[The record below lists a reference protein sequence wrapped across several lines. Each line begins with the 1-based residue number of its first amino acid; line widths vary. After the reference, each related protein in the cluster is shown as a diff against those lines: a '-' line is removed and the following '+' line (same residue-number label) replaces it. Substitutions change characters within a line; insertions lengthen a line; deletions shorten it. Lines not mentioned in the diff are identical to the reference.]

1 MENGKTKEQHY
12 IPRFYLKNFA
22 NQEKKFTLINIE
34 KKKAIIDIP
43 YLPQFKE
50 KYFYDKDNSIENK
63 LSILEAKWANTINSI
78 LDGHYPS
85 EKEKNNLKEFAIY
98 QRNRT
103 LYKSDELLEFS
114 WQSERIKQEM
124 EYHRKRVK
132 VDDEQWEEIKRKF
145 IKKYPYKSISIA
157 LKIAERNLNILDD
170 LDVAIIKYNTREKLI
185 SSDNPIIH
193 YNNFDQKSVGYINA
207 GLVIF
212 FSLSSEYLCVIYDSK
227 MYEKLN
233 NDDYIHSN
241 NEYEVKYLNYF
252 QILNSYNYIYFNNSM
267 QAQTLIKMLKKQ
279 KIQKLLCLPKFKS
292 DLLGNDNEKLL
303 SFSAKYVYL
312 NHSFSFSRLVRRAIR
327 VPKNA
332 IDWFPRKFDK
342 KYYNGNF
349 KNRVSIIPVLNK
361 MKNDNNFKEAV
372 IWNEEEIKIFNKFII
387 DYWGNSL

>member
-145 IKKYPYKSISIA
+145 IKEYPYKSISIA

-233 NDDYIHSN
+233 NDDYMHSN

-361 MKNDNNFKEAV
+361 MKNDNNFKEAI